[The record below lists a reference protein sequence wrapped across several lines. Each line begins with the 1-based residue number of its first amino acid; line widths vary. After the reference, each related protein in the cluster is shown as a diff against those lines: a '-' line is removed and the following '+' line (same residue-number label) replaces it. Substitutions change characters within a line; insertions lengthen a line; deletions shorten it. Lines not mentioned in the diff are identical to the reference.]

1 MIEINRPLR
10 MPVFII
16 AERPDGKLSARP
28 LADGEHGPA
37 TLERIRGR
45 YARVWLAHA
54 FMAASGAAQ
63 KEAVE

>member
-1 MIEINRPLR
+1 MSNMKPRLPI
-10 MPVFII
+10 FII
-16 AERPDGKLSARP
+16 AERPDGRLSARP

-54 FMAASGAAQ
+54 FMGAAG
-63 KEAVE
+63 EAQAQAGEQ